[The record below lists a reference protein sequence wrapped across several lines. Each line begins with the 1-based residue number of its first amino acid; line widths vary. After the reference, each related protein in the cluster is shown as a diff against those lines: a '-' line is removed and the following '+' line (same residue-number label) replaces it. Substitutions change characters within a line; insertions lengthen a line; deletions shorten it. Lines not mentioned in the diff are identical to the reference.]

1 MKELTGT
8 NNRIVEIDLSTGE
21 STVIKVSDKHRK
33 LYLGG
38 KGLGLRLLA
47 DRLKPGIDPLSEE
60 NVLVIN
66 TGVYMSSNV
75 PCSARFNAVTKSPL
89 TGIVVSSSCG
99 GPFGMALKKAGFDG
113 LIVKGKASEPSQII
127 IKDKVEI
134 LSAANLWGM
143 DTHETQE
150 ALKLDRTSGA
160 LVIGPA
166 GENKVFYANACSGH
180 RFLGRGGIGAVLGSK
195 NIKAIVAVGEK
206 MKLVGVK
213 DADLQVVKKTGTKFI
228 NSNRVTSVE
237 YRNYGTNSH
246 INQCNKAE
254 ILPVRNF
261 KDGSHPEAHKVSGE
275 LYAEKYTKR
284 HKTCKPCTILCGHE
298 GEFEG
303 QKMAIPEYE
312 STGLLGPN
320 LEVFDPVAIA
330 KWNDQCGKLGID
342 TITAGSVLGWT
353 MEATEK
359 GLIETG
365 LKFGSID
372 KIEETIN
379 DIAYRRNIGDDLANG
394 TRKLSEKY
402 GGKEFAIHVKG
413 LEIAAYD
420 PRGAWGQGLAY
431 AVANRGGCHL
441 SAAMFA
447 VEATLGFIKPH
458 TIMSKV
464 RFTDYFENFYAAI
477 NSMHGCQF
485 TAYAYML
492 EPFIVKHTPK
502 FLLGLTMQYFP
513 SLALSLMDVSTY
525 NKSYEAITGIS
536 LSQKEM
542 LKAGRRIHLLE
553 RYLNSMEGIDYKQ
566 DTLPG
571 RFLNEGRLGDKKK
584 HKVPLQKM
592 LQKYYKRKGYD
603 KNGIPKK
610 KALENLGIDLNF

>member
-1 MKELTGT
+1 
-8 NNRIVEIDLSTGE
+8 
-21 STVIKVSDKHRK
+21 
-33 LYLGG
+33 
-38 KGLGLRLLA
+38 
-47 DRLKPGIDPLSEE
+47 
-60 NVLVIN
+60 
-66 TGVYMSSNV
+66 
-75 PCSARFNAVTKSPL
+75 
-89 TGIVVSSSCG
+89 
-99 GPFGMALKKAGFDG
+99 
-113 LIVKGKASEPSQII
+113 
-127 IKDKVEI
+127 
-134 LSAANLWGM
+134 
-143 DTHETQE
+143 
-150 ALKLDRTSGA
+150 
-160 LVIGPA
+160 
-166 GENKVFYANACSGH
+166 
-180 RFLGRGGIGAVLGSK
+180 
-195 NIKAIVAVGEK
+195 
-206 MKLVGVK
+206 
-213 DADLQVVKKTGTKFI
+213 
-228 NSNRVTSVE
+228 
-237 YRNYGTNSH
+237 
-246 INQCNKAE
+246 
-254 ILPVRNF
+254 
-261 KDGSHPEAHKVSGE
+261 
-275 LYAEKYTKR
+275 
-284 HKTCKPCTILCGHE
+284 
-298 GEFEG
+298 
-303 QKMAIPEYE
+303 MAIPEYE